1 VVARSKSRR
10 RGLSQ
15 PFLDDLKTGTLAP
28 LRDRV
33 LDDRSLCLEIR
44 QEYINIY
51 YRGGNLLRI
60 RSSRAGGYEAFFDPK
75 YARLRRN
82 PGLKLSLPRAQLQ
95 QRSDA
100 LPWLDQLPNMKLA
113 MDLWLGEHP
122 KEEREVQ
129 QLIVRDNNFGGVVRP
144 AKSPGGLAMPRRG
157 MGRHTDYYICDIE
170 YANANGRFDMV
181 AVHWPSTTADRK
193 RARNR
198 RLVLVEV
205 KHGDGAL
212 GGKAGLH
219 SHIADVNAF
228 LGTPGNVD
236 RLKGEML
243 DVFNQKRSL
252 GLIDCGKDLAS
263 FSEDPPYLLIILANH
278 DPDKTELRGLLASPP
293 RSDHAELCFATSCFM
308 GYGLFDNAIHD
319 LATFRSRFA
328 GYIHTSSDRREA
340 ED

>member
-1 VVARSKSRR
+1 MVARSKTRR
-10 RGLSQ
+10 RGLSL
-15 PFLDDLKTGTLAP
+15 PFLDDLKMGTLAP
-28 LRDRV
+28 LRGRV
-33 LDDRSLCLEIR
+33 VDDRSLCLEIR

-60 RSSRAGGYEAFFDPK
+60 KSSRTGGYEVFFDPK
-75 YARLRRN
+75 YATLKRN
-82 PGLKLSLPRAQLQ
+82 PGIKLSLPPAQLQ
-95 QRSDA
+95 QRSDV
-100 LPWLDQLPNMKLA
+100 LPWLDQIPSMKLA
-113 MDLWLGEHP
+113 MDLWLGEPP

-129 QLIVRDNNFGGVVRP
+129 QLIARDNNFGGVVRP

-157 MGRHTDYYICDIE
+157 MGRHTDYFICDIE
-170 YANANGRFDMV
+170 YANAHGRFDMV
-181 AVHWPSTTADRK
+181 AVHWPSTTAERK

-228 LGTPGNVD
+228 LATPGNLAG
-236 RLKGEML
+236 LKDEMVR
-243 DVFNQKRSL
+243 VFNQKRSL
-252 GLIDCGKDLAS
+252 GLIDCGKDLVS
-263 FSEDPPYLLIILANH
+263 FSEDRPCLLIILANH
-278 DPDKTELRGLLASPP
+278 DPDKTELLGLLTSPP
-293 RSDHAELCFATSCFM
+293 RSDHADLRFATSCFM

-319 LATFRSRFA
+319 LTTFQTRFA
-328 GYIHTSSDRREA
+328 GCIHTSSDRREY